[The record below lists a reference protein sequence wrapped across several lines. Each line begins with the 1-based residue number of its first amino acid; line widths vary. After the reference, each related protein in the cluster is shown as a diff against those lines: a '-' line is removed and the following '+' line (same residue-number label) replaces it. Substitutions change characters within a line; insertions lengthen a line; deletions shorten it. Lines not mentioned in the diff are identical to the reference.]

1 MRVHR
6 RSFYR
11 KRGVG
16 NHTSRNGARGRR
28 RTSEIGTRR
37 GLPRPSS
44 ASGHRHGHRRTSAGG
59 FRERRLRNSASAPP
73 RGRHSRS
80 LGACGQPHMTP
91 SARGRNAPFGKS
103 AHRALRIERNRVSA
117 SGRFARDAPCQT
129 KGFSP
134 GVSTNGPLVHRG
146 LIRVCV
152 MQEALRRIPHK
163 RSAGTWENGRRS
175 VMVCSILDP
184 LNSPDAITRKIG
196 GEDWYSRGQAA

>member
-16 NHTSRNGARGRR
+16 NHTSRNERRGRCRTSSDRRRGRR
-28 RTSEIGTRR
+28 RT
-37 GLPRPSS
+37 S

>member
-6 RSFYR
+6 RSFYQ
-11 KRGVG
+11 KQGVA
-16 NHTSRNGARGRR
+16 N
-28 RTSEIGTRR
+28 RT
-37 GLPRPSS
+37 S
-44 ASGHRHGHRRTSAGG
+44 ASGRR
-59 FRERRLRNSASAPP
+59 EHRLRNSASVPL
-73 RGRHSRS
+73 RERHSRS
-80 LGACGQPHMTP
+80 LGACGQPHLTP

-117 SGRFARDAPCQT
+117 SGRFARDVPCQT

-163 RSAGTWENGRRS
+163 QSAGTWENGRRFA
-175 VMVCSILDP
+175 VFCLALDP
-184 LNSPDAITRKIG
+184 LNSPDSYLGKTGSGDRALK
-196 GEDWYSRGQAA
+196 GQAA

>member
-11 KRGVG
+11 KQGIG
-16 NHTSRNGARGRR
+16 NHTSWNGFRGRR
-28 RTSEIGTRR
+28 RTNGTGARR
-37 GLPRPSS
+37 
-44 ASGHRHGHRRTSAGG
+44 HRRMSAGG
-59 FRERRLRNSASAPP
+59 FRGRRLRNSASAPP

-80 LGACGQPHMTP
+80 HGAYGQPHMTP
-91 SARGRNAPFGKS
+91 NARGRNAPFGKS
-103 AHRALRIERNRVSA
+103 AHRALCIERNRMSA

-134 GVSTNGPLVHRG
+134 AVSTNGPLVHRG

-163 RSAGTWENGRRS
+163 RSAGTWKNGRRF
-175 VMVCSILDP
+175 VMVYSILDP
-184 LNSPDAITRKIG
+184 LNSPDAITRK
-196 GEDWYSRGQAA
+196 

>member
-1 MRVHR
+1 MRVR
-6 RSFYR
+6 QRLPCWR
-11 KRGVG
+11 RGVG
-16 NHTSRNGARGRR
+16 NHTSRNERRGCCRTSSDRRRTNGTGARG
-28 RTSEIGTRR
+28 
-37 GLPRPSS
+37 
-44 ASGHRHGHRRTSAGG
+44 HRRMSAGG
-59 FRERRLRNSASAPP
+59 FRGRRLRNSASAPP

-103 AHRALRIERNRVSA
+103 AYRALRIERNRVSA